1 MGRNGENKKAHRLVP
16 SRMWIEAWLA
26 NLMSKNNVNPARSDS
41 QPDTKP
47 RIELDAEARLAI
59 HEAVENRVEKRV
71 QQLEEN
77 YTRQAKVFFGAVGVV
92 VGIALIALAFI
103 GVTTWNDAKE
113 KFLNSTDVARRT
125 REITE
130 LQSESATILTQMQAT
145 FSAYTNRLAE
155 LKTLDDIVTSRDLKN
170 NLGSVET
177 KLQAVDKVLADSQK
191 TLKELKDAYDFN
203 STLSDAF
210 NDSRVAFDRL
220 KQIASDTKNP
230 FTEKAKYA
238 VETIVMNYS
247 QSYLTASGSQYRWPE
262 GTDVQKTT
270 MNDVMTELKTTSR
283 ISLPDLID
291 FVWLSPNFS
300 KSQKMNFMMKIVREG
315 KSSIAVVTAGYRIK
329 EEAGLLP
336 LPALSHDQYEAW
348 WDKNKDKYKE

>member
-1 MGRNGENKKAHRLVP
+1 
-16 SRMWIEAWLA
+16 
-26 NLMSKNNVNPARSDS
+26 MSKNNVNPTRSDS
-41 QPDTKP
+41 QPETKP

-92 VGIALIALAFI
+92 VAIALIALAFI

-113 KFLNSTDVARRT
+113 KFLNSTDVAKRT

-170 NLGSVET
+170 NLGSLET
-177 KLQAVDKVLADSQK
+177 KLQAVDKVLAESQK
-191 TLKELKDAYDFN
+191 TLKHLKEAYDFN
-203 STLSDAF
+203 STLTDAF

-220 KQIASDTKNP
+220 KQIALDTKTP
-230 FTEKAKYA
+230 FAEKAKDA
-238 VETIVMNYS
+238 VETIILHHS
-247 QSYLTASGSQYRWPE
+247 QSFLTADSGLYRWPE
-262 GTDVQKTT
+262 GTDVQKITI
-270 MNDVMTELKTTSR
+270 NDVTTELTKATKVG
-283 ISLPDLID
+283 LPNLVD
-291 FVWLSPNFS
+291 FVWVSPNFT
-300 KSQKMNFMMKIVREG
+300 KAQKMNFMMKIVREG
-315 KSSIAVVTAGYRIK
+315 KSNIAVVTAGYHIK
-329 EEAGLLP
+329 EEAGLLE

-348 WDKNKDKYKE
+348 WEKNKDKYKE